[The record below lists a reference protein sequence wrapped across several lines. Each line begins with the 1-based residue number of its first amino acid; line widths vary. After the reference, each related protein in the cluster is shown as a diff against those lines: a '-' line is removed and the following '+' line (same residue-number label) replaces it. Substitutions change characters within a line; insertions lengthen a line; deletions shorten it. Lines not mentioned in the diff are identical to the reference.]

1 MPKHTRTNSHPH
13 SHSFLLV
20 ALGLSLW
27 KNAILSAGAQYLAEG
42 LTRNRSLQWLG
53 LGGNKI
59 GPDGMCAQLQSG
71 LGLAS
76 SSNSTAHFVCVC
88 VCASLLLLLLLFS
101 RPLSFFSLSLSL
113 PLFSRPLTLAPPNFS
128 VASTGALSFA
138 QQLGHMHLHWLGIG
152 GNSLTDQGAI
162 YLASALKGLSGFICF
177 APHAR
182 ALLHAVLACNTWL
195 THGLCC
201 CLLCCALLG
210 CADDGCDLQS
220 LGLGGNGITDQGAEK
235 FARALWTNTRL
246 ESLGL
251 GGNEISQ

>member
-1 MPKHTRTNSHPH
+1 M
-13 SHSFLLV
+13 
-20 ALGLSLW
+20 
-27 KNAILSAGAQYLAEG
+27 AQMVCVHNC
-42 LTRNRSLQWLG
+42 RVG
-53 LGGNKI
+53 LGWLPHPI
-59 GPDGMCAQLQSG
+59 QPLILC
-71 LGLAS
+71 
-76 SSNSTAHFVCVC
+76 VCVC
-88 VCASLLLLLLLFS
+88 VLLFS
-101 RPLSFFSLSLSL
+101 SFSSSSLDLSLFLSLSR